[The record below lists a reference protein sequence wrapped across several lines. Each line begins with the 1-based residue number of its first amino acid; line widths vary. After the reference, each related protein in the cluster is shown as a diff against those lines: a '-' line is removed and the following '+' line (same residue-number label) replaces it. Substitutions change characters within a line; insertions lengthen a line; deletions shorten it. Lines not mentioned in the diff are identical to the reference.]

1 MGFCHYC
8 LHCGL
13 ISTGIVFVLIG
24 VSLLAFIP
32 KAIKLAVQNV
42 GPEIWLS
49 KNSNE
54 FNSIGG
60 LSGLRFRRR
69 VQCCYQEVYTATVQS
84 HYGGVDIFSAK
95 CTKCDRRN
103 REAKIGWEGTIHLYV
118 RAIFTLFIHFY
129 LI

>member
-42 GPEIWLS
+42 GPE
-49 KNSNE
+49 N
-54 FNSIGG
+54 
-60 LSGLRFRRR
+60 
-69 VQCCYQEVYTATVQS
+69 
-84 HYGGVDIFSAK
+84 
-95 CTKCDRRN
+95 
-103 REAKIGWEGTIHLYV
+103 
-118 RAIFTLFIHFY
+118 
-129 LI
+129 LIE